1 MPDSVISF
9 SLQRQIIHFSE
20 RNADWWKDYAIL
32 RDYYI
37 SSCCWEPLAA
47 AYTPVMKLNI
57 LPCISSVRSVFL
69 ARRDVGC
76 ASKGI
81 GSRFSSVRRLGGI
94 KQRFAYT
101 PQEGAVK
108 IAQIGVLP
116 CKHVLFCCGISG
128 FKYLNIIYFLYK
140 HFFVVIAAP
149 FRMSCS
155 LSFTRA
161 GLSARETTSIVVHSL
176 AKCLFTA
183 VQSTM
188 KCSTLLSRTASDA
201 DCWIMFL
208 KALPYLRYIFKFI

>member
-1 MPDSVISF
+1 MKGLCHIAGLLYIF
-9 SLQRQIIHFSE
+9 ML
-20 RNADWWKDYAIL
+20 L
-32 RDYYI
+32 RA
-37 SSCCWEPLAA
+37 LG
-47 AYTPVMKLNI
+47 
-57 LPCISSVRSVFL
+57 SSVHSSDETKYFAVYFHQSVLCFWRGEML
-69 ARRDVGC
+69 GVRVKA
-76 ASKGI
+76 
-81 GSRFSSVRRLGGI
+81 RFSSVRRLGGI

-188 KCSTLLSRTASDA
+188 KCSTLLSRTAGDA
-201 DCWIMFL
+201 DC
-208 KALPYLRYIFKFI
+208 